1 MSLTV
6 THPFVSLVADSGD
19 TSLVQPSNWNA
30 NHTISITGDLSP
42 DTAGGA
48 TLGTSLLPWGAS
60 FFSGV
65 MTITDTTASTST
77 STGALVVAGGVG
89 VAKALVVGE
98 SVTCVGQ
105 STYARD
111 GDAVAV
117 QLLGRSS
124 DSVSILQFVDALGV
138 TIYGSIRAIGSTTL
152 RFLSSTTEVLDL
164 DTTHISVLPTT
175 ASTSTTT
182 GALVVS
188 GGVGVAGA
196 IFGGANLTLAGDT
209 VTLGDTAGQAII
221 KVDGA
226 SADASLQL
234 RPKGTGAVAAYNPS
248 VGAIATFSNNAG
260 ATANTN
266 FIDWGNSSTGN
277 NIISTVSASFDT
289 NVGTVLRWIKGTGKS
304 IFFQTTAAGA
314 LLTISSAGDATVH
327 GTTAST
333 STSTGALI
341 VSGGVGIAGALFLGT
356 NLSVGATSFGTSAN
370 NVIAL
375 LNGTAPTTSPANTG
389 QLYVLAGALVYRGS
403 GGTVTTVAPA

>member
-1 MSLTV
+1 MSLTI
-6 THPFVSLVADSGD
+6 THPFVSAVADSGNS
-19 TSLVQPSNWNA
+19 SLVQPSNWNA
-30 NHTISITGDLSP
+30 NHTVSIVTDLSP

-77 STGALVVAGGVG
+77 
-89 VAKALVVGE
+89 
-98 SVTCVGQ
+98 
-105 STYARD
+105 
-111 GDAVAV
+111 
-117 QLLGRSS
+117 
-124 DSVSILQFVDALGV
+124 
-138 TIYGSIRAIGSTTL
+138 
-152 RFLSSTTEVLDL
+152 
-164 DTTHISVLPTT
+164 
-175 ASTSTTT
+175 TT

-188 GGVGVAGA
+188 GGVGIAGA
-196 IFGGANLTLAGDT
+196 IFGGANLTIAGDT

-226 SADASLQL
+226 SANASLQL
-234 RPKGTGAVAAYNPS
+234 RPKGTGAVAAYNDS
-248 VGAIATFSNNAG
+248 VGAIVTFSNNAG

-304 IFFQTTAAGA
+304 IFFQTTAAGS
-314 LLTISSAGDATVH
+314 LLTISSAGDVTVH

-333 STSTGALI
+333 STTTGALV
-341 VSGGVGIAGALFLGT
+341 VSGGVGIAGAVFIGT

-389 QLYVLAGALVYRGS
+389 QLYVLAGALTYRGS
-403 GGTVTTVAPA
+403 SGTVTTIAPA